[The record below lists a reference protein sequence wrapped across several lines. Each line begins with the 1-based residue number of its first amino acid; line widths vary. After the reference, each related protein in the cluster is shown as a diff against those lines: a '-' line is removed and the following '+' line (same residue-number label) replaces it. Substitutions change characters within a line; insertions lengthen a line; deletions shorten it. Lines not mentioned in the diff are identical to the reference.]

1 MGPLSLEAVDGAAKS
16 FKIGQDY
23 VLAIDCFLE
32 VEGKE
37 LFGTLTV
44 SWGPGSATSV
54 FG

>member
-1 MGPLSLEAVDGAAKS
+1 MGLLSLETVGGATRS
-16 FKIGQDY
+16 FMIGQDY
-23 VLAIDCFLE
+23 VLATGCFLE

-37 LFGTLTV
+37 PFGTVTV